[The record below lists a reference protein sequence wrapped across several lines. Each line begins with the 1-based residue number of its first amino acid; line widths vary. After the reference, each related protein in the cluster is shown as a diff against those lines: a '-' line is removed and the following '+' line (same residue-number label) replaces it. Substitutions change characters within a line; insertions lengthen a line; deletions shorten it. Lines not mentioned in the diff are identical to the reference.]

1 MPYLSVMQQRNK
13 NSNIE
18 NYIHVQMGNNQK
30 RNCGPL
36 CLVYET
42 TFELSMVSARL
53 GAAVQVMI

>member
-1 MPYLSVMQQRNK
+1 MQQRNEK
-13 NSNIE
+13 SNIE

>member
-1 MPYLSVMQQRNK
+1 MQQRNK
-13 NSNIE
+13 ISILKT
-18 NYIHVQMGNNQK
+18 IFHVQMGNNQK

>member
-1 MPYLSVMQQRNK
+1 MQYLSVMQQRNK
-13 NSNIE
+13 ISILKT
-18 NYIHVQMGNNQK
+18 IFHVQMGNNQK